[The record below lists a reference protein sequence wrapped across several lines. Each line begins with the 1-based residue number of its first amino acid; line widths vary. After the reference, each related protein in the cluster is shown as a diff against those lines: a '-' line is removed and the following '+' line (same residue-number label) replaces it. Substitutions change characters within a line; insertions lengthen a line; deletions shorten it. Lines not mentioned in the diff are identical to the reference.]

1 MSPSSSPAEQILRDQ
16 HRWMRYALPLGV
28 AACGLTFALLAGWL
42 LHPSFARAEKWGAL
56 APVWGGGVAV
66 TILST
71 LGVWAFRRRELLHS
85 AQKLDERLSA
95 KNRVEAATMLRDRSD
110 AISQAQRQETEGFL
124 GQTRESRRGTPLS
137 LLAGLVGLLA
147 LANLVA
153 LGTWTRPWMPGPNH
167 ASPTAKPTPVPPP
180 TASIKWKSPEAETK
194 AGPIEEVPLEAV
206 AESSSGLRGLTLE
219 IAVNGEPK
227 ASLPVDVTDLAKAGT
242 RKIAT
247 SIYLDQLEVEPYDM
261 VSYYLRGWRISDRK
275 DLPETVSAIQFVQ
288 VKPSRDDIREAVGPG
303 GIARETL
310 SLLTALK
317 VAQLRLIRENFV
329 LLHADVPHASPEW
342 QKENKRV
349 GDEQTTLDTKAGEII
364 QKMIVDGAPPEIVNL
379 LEQARPLIGEA
390 AAKISAEQNQQAAPL
405 QGKALGLIT
414 SAEKFAIKEIIK
426 AQGILKPGPNIKDP
440 FEKQRNV
447 ELKQRFKTKAGE
459 LELLVREQK
468 RLADDIA
475 GSSPAMPAAD
485 IPPQPD
491 DHSRIAGTAAERQTQ
506 VSQRT
511 GALLNGNVFGPETTG
526 HLENAHTQALEALRH
541 LDAQDAAAAVEPA
554 AATARELRL
563 AMDAMLR
570 AAEQQ
575 AKEQMESA
583 LRDVN
588 NAADEAKSAPDQ
600 QTDQKASEKA
610 QQAAQK
616 AAQVRSDLAQAA
628 QQQQETGSE
637 AAAKR
642 MAKVAND
649 LGDPKLLAQLEKLKQ
664 EARNREA
671 ADAAAKHLSDIAQSS
686 ALQGTGDK
694 SSEKEDLAH
703 LVERM
708 ERIRANLARVAD
720 SQPGSTAQQ
729 SAQGAPNSHE
739 LSSGKGE
746 GNEHSPGGNHESP
759 AAKGRTPGA
768 DSAAQSA
775 NAARQNPGSTGR
787 SSLGATQK
795 SDATAQ
801 DSKGKGQSPEG
812 AAPGGQGKG
821 QSPGGTAQGPEGEGQ
836 SPEGKG
842 DGAEGQGQG
851 EGMAQSS
858 GGTGQGGS
866 GAQRSNVPPG
876 AQAERKQFE
885 RDLLE
890 DLREATDE
898 SYRFLPN
905 SKTQLDALRESVQ
918 QAIQNDEEPGKSAAP
933 LYGSIEKP
941 LNDVI
946 GLLQTAAQTAKRQ
959 FQLEDQSSEKA
970 PPAYRAAVDDY
981 FERLSRDYQREKDD
995 K

>member
-1 MSPSSSPAEQILRDQ
+1 MPPSSSPAEQVLREQ

-28 AACGLTFALLAGWL
+28 AACGLTLALLAGWF
-42 LHPSFARAEKWGAL
+42 LHPSFARVEKWGAL
-56 APVWGGGVAV
+56 ALVWGGGVAITV
-66 TILST
+66 LAA
-71 LGVWAFRRRELLHS
+71 LGVWIFRRRELLHS

-124 GQTRESRRGTPLS
+124 GQTRESRRGTPLA
-137 LLAGLVGLLA
+137 LLAAFVGILV

-153 LGTWTRPWMPGPNH
+153 LGTWTRPWIIV
-167 ASPTAKPTPVPPP
+167 STPTSAAAKPTPVPPP

-227 ASLPVDVTDLAKAGT
+227 ASLPVEVTDLAKAGA
-242 RKIAT
+242 RKIVT
-247 SIYLDQLEVEPYDM
+247 SIYLDQLQVEPYDM
-261 VSYYLRGWRISDRK
+261 IAYYLRGRRISDRQN
-275 DLPETVSAIQFVQ
+275 LPETVSAIQFVQ

-303 GIARETL
+303 GIGREIL

-317 VAQLRLIRENFV
+317 VSQLRLIRENFV
-329 LLHADVPHASPEW
+329 LMHADVPHASSEW

-364 QKMIVDGAPPEIVNL
+364 QKLILDGAPPEIVNL

-390 AAKISAEQNQQAAPL
+390 AAKIAAEQNQQAAPP

-414 SAEKFAIKEIIK
+414 SAEKFSIKAIVK
-426 AQGILKPGPNIKDP
+426 AQGIMKPGPNVKDP

-475 GSSPAMPAAD
+475 GSSPSMPAAD

-506 VSQRT
+506 MSQRT
-511 GALLNGNVFGPETTG
+511 GALLNGTVFGPETTG
-526 HLENAHTQALEALRH
+526 HLESAHTQALEALRH

-575 AKEQMESA
+575 AKEQTESA

-588 NAADEAKSAPDQ
+588 KAADEAKSAPDQ

-616 AAQVRSDLAQAA
+616 AAQARSDLAQAA

-642 MAKVAND
+642 MAKLANE

-671 ADAAAKHLSDIAQSS
+671 ADAAAKRLTDIAQSA
-686 ALQGTGDK
+686 ALQGAGDK
-694 SSEKEDLAH
+694 SSQKEDLAH
-703 LVERM
+703 LMERM
-708 ERIRANLARVAD
+708 ERIRANLAHVAG
-720 SQPGSTAQQ
+720 SRPGSTEQQ
-729 SAQGAPNSHE
+729 SAQGAPNSQE
-739 LSSGKGE
+739 PSSGKGE
-746 GNEHSPGGNHESP
+746 GDQPSPGGNHESP
-759 AAKGRTPGA
+759 TAKSQAPGA
-768 DSAAQSA
+768 GSPAQNA
-775 NAARQNPGSTGR
+775 NAAGRNPGNTGQ
-787 SSLGATQK
+787 SPQGATQK
-795 SDATAQ
+795 SADTAQ
-801 DSKGKGQSPEG
+801 GS
-812 AAPGGQGKG
+812 QGKG
-821 QSPGGTAQGPEGEGQ
+821 QSPDGGSPSSQGKGQSPVGDAQGPEGKGQ
-836 SPEGKG
+836 SAEGKG
-842 DGAEGQGQG
+842 QGSEGQGQG
-851 EGMAQSS
+851 AGMAQNS

-866 GAQRSNVPPG
+866 GAQRSSVPPG
-876 AQAERKQFE
+876 SQAERERFA

-898 SYRFLPN
+898 SYRFLPD

-918 QAIQNDEEPGKSAAP
+918 QAIQNDDKPGKNAAP

-946 GLLQTAAQTAKRQ
+946 GLLQGASQAAKRQ
-959 FQLEDQSSEKA
+959 FELEDQSSEKA

-981 FERLSRDYQREKDD
+981 FERLSRDYRREKDD